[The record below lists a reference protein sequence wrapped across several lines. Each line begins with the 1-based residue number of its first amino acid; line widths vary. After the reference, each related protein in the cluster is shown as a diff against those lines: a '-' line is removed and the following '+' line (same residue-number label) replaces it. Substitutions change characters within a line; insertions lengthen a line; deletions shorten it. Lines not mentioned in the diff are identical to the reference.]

1 MSGGN
6 SGAIRV
12 WRALGRSC
20 GGCWSLLEGGL
31 GRSPGEGPAGGAE
44 GRLKGR
50 GGAKETTIDLPSSL
64 GVRKLFFH
72 FTLAVNTVVSW
83 TIIEPV

>member
-31 GRSPGEGPAGGAE
+31 GRSPGERPTEGSG
-44 GRLKGR
+44 GRLKGC
-50 GGAKETTIDLPSSL
+50 GGLSITGLAGDMCSTSHS
-64 GVRKLFFH
+64 GVLR
-72 FTLAVNTVVSW
+72 
-83 TIIEPV
+83 

>member
-50 GGAKETTIDLPSSL
+50 GGLSITGLAGEMCSTSHS
-64 GVRKLFFH
+64 GVLREMRLQQLLKQ
-72 FTLAVNTVVSW
+72 
-83 TIIEPV
+83 